1 MNKPCANTEP
11 ETIKSI
17 VSYWASK
24 TDKAIA
30 LLAPGKDPLTYQG
43 LSTQL
48 NQTCNSLRERG
59 LGQNDTVAVVL
70 PNGPEAAVATLSVA
84 SVSKCAPLNPG
95 YRAGELTFLLQD
107 LGVNAL
113 IYDSEIGQVARHA
126 AQELGI
132 NTIELTR
139 EANSRA
145 GVFSLDDFQNEKS
158 GDCSWAQGVAPPGEN
173 IALLLHTSGTTS
185 RPKIVP
191 LTHQN
196 LSASI
201 KNISTSLHL
210 KPSDCCMN
218 VMPLFHVH
226 GLIGNLMASLYAG
239 ASIVCCPDLNSTQ
252 VVSWLREF
260 GVTWYSAVPT
270 VHQTI
275 LERVRLHHSSDPV
288 SLRFLRSA
296 SAALPVRLAKD
307 LEQLFKA
314 PVIEAYGMTEAAHQV
329 ASNPLP
335 PGQRKQG
342 SVGYSAAPNIL
353 IVSNKNEVLA
363 ANKTGEVLIRGENVI
378 NGYLNNDEA
387 NQSEFKDGWL
397 RTGDEGY
404 LDKEGYLFLTGR
416 LKEMINRGGEKIIP
430 GEIDNAL
437 MAHPAVV
444 QAATFALPDDRVGEE
459 VAAAVVLDQNKS
471 VTTEELQNFLSE
483 HVADFKVPRHIKFV
497 EQIPT
502 GPTGKIQ
509 RMQIARQL
517 GLVFEPEGASKA
529 DEGDSNIERLVQDIW
544 SEVLDLKQ
552 IDLDANFFSL
562 GGDSV
567 LAGMVITRIAKAL
580 NIDLNIIALFNSP
593 TVRGLAASI
602 DDRRSND
609 LPKKQGQDSGAETD
623 PIIQEKI
630 IDKLVTKGDRKDA
643 KISGHALLAL
653 VLKQLGVTHVYGLTG
668 TPVNETFAECSKS
681 GIRVISV
688 HNQSAGVQMA
698 AAQNYAA
705 GSLVA
710 VTILTP
716 GPGTANAAMGTLVA
730 KDNGWPLLLI
740 GGGRPQGQRMAGVFQ
755 DFDSVSMFTALTR
768 LSVVV
773 ESIQRLPWFLHKAVN
788 SSMSGKPSPV
798 YLDVPEDVLI
808 DHVDYTSEIDVK
820 KIEFSRSNLHPESL
834 FKATRMLCEAE
845 RPVLFL
851 DMEVRWGMGDFSLL
865 EAFVDEYQCP
875 FITTHMARGYISDEH
890 ALCCN
895 RLTSEVCK
903 EADLVIVLGGRLDWQ
918 FRYGSEINPGARLI
932 QICLES
938 ADVGIGLDPDLA
950 IVGCPAE
957 VLEQFVITLSES
969 KIPYPDR
976 SQWISDLKQ
985 ARSLAEDRITGLT
998 ENTNIPMVPER
1009 LMSEIR
1015 SLVPPDAVVIADGNA
1030 CYGAVQRVIPAL
1042 RPLSRLTPG
1051 PDGCIGI
1058 GIPYGIGFKL
1068 AYQDRPVI
1076 IITGDTAFAF
1086 GAMEIETAVRHN
1098 VDLLI
1103 IVANN
1108 SSPSAGKAFG
1118 LYPPGVADEV
1128 AMYQHNLPFHLVAK
1142 ALGAR
1147 GENIDNCDQLKSQ
1160 VGQAL
1165 EAKGVTCLNVEVAQF
1180 TPIKLR

>member
-1 MNKPCANTEP
+1 MNKPCPKPEP
-11 ETIKSI
+11 EAIENI
-17 VSYWASK
+17 VSYWANK
-24 TDKAIA
+24 TPGAIA
-30 LLAPGKDPLTYQG
+30 LLAPGKNALTYQDLG
-43 LSTQL
+43 IQL
-48 NQTCNSLRERG
+48 VQTCNALREHG
-59 LGQNDTVAVVL
+59 LGANDTIAVVL

-95 YRAGELTFLLQD
+95 FRASELTVLLRD
-107 LGVNAL
+107 LDVNAL
-113 IYDSEIGQVARHA
+113 IYDSEVGQVARQT

-139 EANSRA
+139 EVNSTA
-145 GVFSLDDFQNEKS
+145 GVFSVNNFQNKKS
-158 GDCSWAQGVAPPGEN
+158 EDYFWPKVVTPSSEN
-173 IALLLHTSGTTS
+173 VALLLHTSGTTS

-191 LTHQN
+191 LTHRN
-196 LSASI
+196 LSTSI
-201 KNISTSLHL
+201 KNICSSLDL
-210 KPSDCCMN
+210 QTSDCCMN

-239 ASIVCCPDLNSTQ
+239 ASVVCCSDLNSTQ
-252 VVSWLREF
+252 VLNWLQEF

-270 VHQTI
+270 MHQSI
-275 LERVRLHHSSDPV
+275 LERVGLYHSSDPV

-296 SAALPVRLAKD
+296 SAALPVQLAKD
-307 LEQLFKA
+307 LERAFRA

-342 SVGYSAAPNIL
+342 SVGYSTETNIMV
-353 IVSNKNEVLA
+353 VSDKNEALLA
-363 ANKTGEVLIRGENVI
+363 NQTGEVLIRGENVI

-387 NQSEFKDGWL
+387 NQSDFKGGWL

-404 LDKEGYLFLTGR
+404 LDEDGYLFLTGR

-437 MAHPAVV
+437 MEHPAVA
-444 QAATFALPDDRVGEE
+444 QATTFAMPDDRVGEE
-459 VAAAVVLDQNKS
+459 VAAAVVLDQGKS
-471 VTTEELQNFLSE
+471 ATTEELQDFLSQS
-483 HVADFKVPRHIKFV
+483 VADYKVPRHVEIV

-502 GPTGKIQ
+502 GPTGKVQ

-517 GLVFEPEGASKA
+517 GLVVEPKVFSNAPMV
-529 DEGDSNIERLVQDIW
+529 DSNLEHLVHDIW

-552 IDLDANFFSL
+552 VDLDTNFFSL

-593 TVRGLAASI
+593 TVRGLASSI
-602 DDRRSND
+602 ENSQFND
-609 LPKKQGQDSGAETD
+609 SPKKQGQDVRTETD
-623 PIIQEKI
+623 SITQEKK
-630 IDKLVTKGDRKDA
+630 IDELVMRDGQKDI

-668 TPVNETFAECSKS
+668 TPVNETFAECSKA

-688 HNQSAGVQMA
+688 HNQSAGAQMA

-755 DFDSVSMFTALTR
+755 DFDSVSMFTALTK

-773 ESIQRLPWFLHKAVN
+773 ESIQRLTWFLRKAVSN
-788 SSMSGKPSPV
+788 TMSGKPGPV

-808 DHVDYTSEIDVK
+808 DNIDYTSEIDIK
-820 KIEFSRSNLHPESL
+820 NIEFSKSNIDPESL
-834 FKATRMLCEAE
+834 IKAMQMLREAE

-851 DMEVRWGMGDFSLL
+851 DMEARWDMGDFSLL
-865 EAFVDEYQCP
+865 STFVDDYQCP
-875 FITTHMARGYISDEH
+875 FITTHMARGYVSDEH
-890 ALCCN
+890 TLCCN
-895 RLTSEVCK
+895 KLTSEVCNA
-903 EADLVIVLGGRLDWQ
+903 ADLVIVLGGRLDWQ
-918 FRYGSEINPGARLI
+918 FRYGSEVNPGARLI
-932 QICLES
+932 QICSEP
-938 ADVGIGLDPDLA
+938 ADIGIGLDPNLA
-950 IVGCPAE
+950 IVGCPSE
-957 VLEQFVITLSES
+957 VLEQLAITLFES
-969 KIPYPDR
+969 NTQYPDR
-976 SQWISDLKQ
+976 THWISDLKQ
-985 ARSLAEDRITGLT
+985 TRSLAEDRIAELT
-998 ENTNIPMVPER
+998 ENANTPMIPER
-1009 LMSEIR
+1009 LMAEIKP
-1015 SLVPPDAVVIADGNA
+1015 LVPPDAIVIADGNA

-1051 PDGCIGI
+1051 PNGCIGV

-1068 AYQDRPVI
+1068 ANPDRPVI

-1086 GAMEIETAVRHN
+1086 GAMEIETAVRHK

-1118 LYPPGVADEV
+1118 LYPEGVGDEV
-1128 AMYQHNLPFHLVAK
+1128 AMYQHNLPFHVVAK

-1147 GENIDNCDQLKSQ
+1147 GENIDNYEQ
-1160 VGQAL
+1160 VTPRVEQAL
-1165 EAKGVTCLNVEVAQF
+1165 ETEGVTCLNVEVAQF